1 MRSCHGCRECSC
13 EHGSQL
19 LKWKSWIAALREG
32 DDCVAVKLENAA
44 RELQKN
50 VDVQTEG
57 KWGVEAGPVA
67 FQARYT
73 SYLNQEITALNAMA
87 ANVRAFAKALDKAV
101 KDLEAGDED
110 AQATLEAT
118 LKTIPS
124 SYVSEEMKA
133 IWEGDTTGSPQIPPD
148 LDF

>member
-1 MRSCHGCRECSC
+1 MGAENVPANM
-13 EHGSQL
+13 EVNYY
-19 LKWKSWIAALREG
+19 KWKSWIAALSEG

-44 RELQKN
+44 EELQKN

-87 ANVRAFAKALDKAV
+87 ANVRAFAGALDKAV
-101 KDLEAGDED
+101 KDLEAGDEE
-110 AQATLEAT
+110 AEANLEAA

>member
-1 MRSCHGCRECSC
+1 MGAENVPANM
-13 EHGSQL
+13 EVNYY
-19 LKWKSWIAALREG
+19 KWKSWIAALREG
-32 DDCVAVKLENAA
+32 DDCVAAKLENAA
-44 RELQKN
+44 NKLQQN
-50 VDVQTEG
+50 LDVQTEG

-87 ANVRAFAKALDKAV
+87 DNVRAFAGALDKAV

-110 AQATLEAT
+110 AQANLEAA

-133 IWEGDTTGSPQIPPD
+133 IWEGDATGSPQIPPD

>member
-1 MRSCHGCRECSC
+1 MGAENVPANM
-13 EHGSQL
+13 EVNYY
-19 LKWKSWIAALREG
+19 KWKSWIAALSE
-32 DDCVAVKLENAA
+32 DVDCVAAKLENAA
-44 RELQKN
+44 RKLQEN

-57 KWGVEAGPVA
+57 KWGVEEGPVA

-110 AQATLEAT
+110 AQANLEAT

>member
-1 MRSCHGCRECSC
+1 MGAENVPANM
-13 EHGSQL
+13 EVNYY
-19 LKWKSWIAALREG
+19 KWKSWIAALREG

-44 RELQKN
+44 EELQKN

-73 SYLNQEITALNAMA
+73 SYLTQEITALNAMA
-87 ANVRAFAKALDKAV
+87 DNVRAFAGALETAV
-101 KDLEAGDED
+101 RALEAGDED
-110 AQATLEAT
+110 AQANLEAT

>member
-1 MRSCHGCRECSC
+1 MGAENVPANM
-13 EHGSQL
+13 EVNYY
-19 LKWKSWIAALREG
+19 KWKSWIAALREG

-44 RELQKN
+44 EELQKN

-73 SYLNQEITALNAMA
+73 SYLTQEITALNAMA
-87 ANVRAFAKALDKAV
+87 ANVRAFAGALETAV
-101 KDLEAGDED
+101 RELEAGDED
-110 AQATLEAT
+110 AQANLEAA

>member
-1 MRSCHGCRECSC
+1 MGAENVPANM
-13 EHGSQL
+13 EVNYY
-19 LKWKSWIAALREG
+19 KWKSWIAALSEG
-32 DDCVAVKLENAA
+32 DDCVAAKLNSAA
-44 RELQKN
+44 DELKKN
-50 VDVQTEG
+50 LDVQTEG

-87 ANVRAFAKALDKAV
+87 DNVRAFAGALGDAV
-101 KDLEAGDED
+101 RALEAGDED
-110 AQATLEAT
+110 AQANLEAA

>member
-1 MRSCHGCRECSC
+1 MGAENVPANM
-13 EHGSQL
+13 EVNYY
-19 LKWKSWIAALREG
+19 KWKSWIAALSED
-32 DDCVAVKLENAA
+32 DDCVAAKLENAA
-44 RELQKN
+44 RKLQEN

-57 KWGVEAGPVA
+57 KWGVEEGPVA

-87 ANVRAFAKALDKAV
+87 ANVRAFAGALGDAV
-101 KDLEAGDED
+101 RALEAGDED
-110 AQATLEAT
+110 AQANLEAT

>member
-1 MRSCHGCRECSC
+1 MGAENVPANM
-13 EHGSQL
+13 EVNYY
-19 LKWKSWIAALREG
+19 KWTSWIAALREG

-73 SYLNQEITALNAMA
+73 SYLTQEITALNAMA
-87 ANVRAFAKALDKAV
+87 ANVRDFAGALETAV
-101 KDLEAGDED
+101 RALEAGDED
-110 AQATLEAT
+110 AQANLEAA

>member
-1 MRSCHGCRECSC
+1 MGAENVPANM
-13 EHGSQL
+13 EVNYY
-19 LKWKSWIAALREG
+19 KWKSWIAALSE
-32 DDCVAVKLENAA
+32 DEDCVAVKLENAA
-44 RELQKN
+44 QELQKN

-57 KWGVEAGPVA
+57 KWGVEEGPVA

-87 ANVRAFAKALDKAV
+87 DNVRRFAGALETAV
-101 KDLEAGDED
+101 RALEAGDED
-110 AQATLEAT
+110 AQANLEAT

>member
-1 MRSCHGCRECSC
+1 MGAENVPANM
-13 EHGSQL
+13 EVNYY
-19 LKWKSWIAALREG
+19 KWKSWIAALSED
-32 DDCVAVKLENAA
+32 DDCVAAKLENAA
-44 RELQKN
+44 RKLQEN

-57 KWGVEAGPVA
+57 KWGVEEGPVA

-73 SYLNQEITALNAMA
+73 SYLNQEITAQNAMA
-87 ANVRAFAKALDKAV
+87 ANVRAFPKALDKAV
-101 KDLEAGDED
+101 KELEAGDED
-110 AQATLEAT
+110 AQANLEAT

>member
-1 MRSCHGCRECSC
+1 M
-13 EHGSQL
+13 
-19 LKWKSWIAALREG
+19 
-32 DDCVAVKLENAA
+32 
-44 RELQKN
+44 
-50 VDVQTEG
+50 
-57 KWGVEAGPVA
+57 A

-73 SYLNQEITALNAMA
+73 SYLTQEITALNAMA
-87 ANVRAFAKALDKAV
+87 DNVRAFAGALGDAV
-101 KDLEAGDED
+101 RALEAGDED
-110 AQATLEAT
+110 AQANLEAA

>member
-1 MRSCHGCRECSC
+1 MGAENVPANM
-13 EHGSQL
+13 EVNYY
-19 LKWKSWIAALREG
+19 KWKSWIAALREG
-32 DDCVAVKLENAA
+32 DDCVAAKLNRAA
-44 RELQKN
+44 DELKKN
-50 VDVQTEG
+50 LDVQTDG

-73 SYLNQEITALNAMA
+73 SYLTQEITALNAMA
-87 ANVRAFAKALDKAV
+87 DNVRAFAGALDKAV

-110 AQATLEAT
+110 AQANLEAT

>member
-1 MRSCHGCRECSC
+1 MGAENVPANM
-13 EHGSQL
+13 EVNYY
-19 LKWKSWIAALREG
+19 KWKSWIAALSEG
-32 DDCVAVKLENAA
+32 DDCVAAKLENAA
-44 RELQKN
+44 NELQKN

-57 KWGVEAGPVA
+57 KWGVEEGPVA

-73 SYLNQEITALNAMA
+73 SYLTQEITALNAMA
-87 ANVRAFAKALDKAV
+87 ANVRDFAGALGDAV
-101 KDLEAGDED
+101 RALEAGDED
-110 AQATLEAT
+110 AEANLEAA

>member
-1 MRSCHGCRECSC
+1 MGAENVPANM
-13 EHGSQL
+13 EVNYY
-19 LKWKSWIAALREG
+19 KWKSWIAALSEG
-32 DDCVAVKLENAA
+32 DDCVAAKLDNAA
-44 RELQKN
+44 NKLQQN
-50 VDVQTEG
+50 LDVQTEG

-73 SYLNQEITALNAMA
+73 SYLTQEITALNAMA
-87 ANVRAFAKALDKAV
+87 DNVRAFAGALGDAV
-101 KDLEAGDED
+101 RALEAGDED
-110 AQATLEAT
+110 AQANLEAA

>member
-1 MRSCHGCRECSC
+1 MGAENVPANM
-13 EHGSQL
+13 EVNYY
-19 LKWKSWIAALREG
+19 KWKSWIAALSED

-44 RELQKN
+44 RELQEN

-87 ANVRAFAKALDKAV
+87 ANVRAFAGALGDAV
-101 KDLEAGDED
+101 RALEAGDED
-110 AQATLEAT
+110 AQANLEAT

>member
-1 MRSCHGCRECSC
+1 MGAENVPANM
-13 EHGSQL
+13 EVNYY
-19 LKWKSWIAALREG
+19 KWKSWIAALSED
-32 DDCVAVKLENAA
+32 DDCVAAKLENAA
-44 RELQKN
+44 RKLQEN

-87 ANVRAFAKALDKAV
+87 ANVRAFAGALGDAV
-101 KDLEAGDED
+101 RALEAGDED

-133 IWEGDTTGSPQIPPD
+133 IWEGDATGSPQIPPD
-148 LDF
+148 LDY

>member
-1 MRSCHGCRECSC
+1 MGAENVPANM
-13 EHGSQL
+13 EVNYY
-19 LKWKSWIAALREG
+19 KWKSWIAALSED

-73 SYLNQEITALNAMA
+73 SYLTQEITALNAMA
-87 ANVRAFAKALDKAV
+87 ANVRDFAGALDKAV

-110 AQATLEAT
+110 AQANLEAT

>member
-1 MRSCHGCRECSC
+1 MGAENVPANM
-13 EHGSQL
+13 EVNYY
-19 LKWKSWIAALREG
+19 KWKSWIAALSED

-44 RELQKN
+44 RKLQEN

-57 KWGVEAGPVA
+57 KWGVEEGPVA

-73 SYLNQEITALNAMA
+73 SYLTQEITALNAMA
-87 ANVRAFAKALDKAV
+87 DNVRAFAGALDKAV

-110 AQATLEAT
+110 AQANLEAT

>member
-1 MRSCHGCRECSC
+1 MEVNYY
-13 EHGSQL
+13 
-19 LKWKSWIAALREG
+19 KWKSWIAALSED
-32 DDCVAVKLENAA
+32 DDCVAAKLENAA
-44 RELQKN
+44 RKLQEN

-57 KWGVEAGPVA
+57 KWGVEEGPVA

-133 IWEGDTTGSPQIPPD
+133 IWEGDATGSPQIPPD

>member
-1 MRSCHGCRECSC
+1 MGAENVPANM
-13 EHGSQL
+13 EVNYY
-19 LKWKSWIAALREG
+19 KWKSWIAALSEG
-32 DDCVAVKLENAA
+32 DDCVAAKLNRAA
-44 RELQKN
+44 GELQKN

-73 SYLNQEITALNAMA
+73 SYLTQEITALNAMA
-87 ANVRAFAKALDKAV
+87 DNVRAFAGALGDAV
-101 KDLEAGDED
+101 RALEAGDED
-110 AQATLEAT
+110 AQANLEAA

>member
-1 MRSCHGCRECSC
+1 MGAENVPANM
-13 EHGSQL
+13 EVNYY
-19 LKWKSWIAALREG
+19 KWKSWIAALREG

-44 RELQKN
+44 NKLQQN
-50 VDVQTEG
+50 LDVQTEG

-73 SYLNQEITALNAMA
+73 SYLTQEITALNAMA
-87 ANVRAFAKALDKAV
+87 DNVRAFAGALDKAV

-110 AQATLEAT
+110 AQANLEAA

>member
-1 MRSCHGCRECSC
+1 MGAENVPANM
-13 EHGSQL
+13 EVNYY
-19 LKWKSWIAALREG
+19 KWKSWIAALSED
-32 DDCVAVKLENAA
+32 DDCVAAKLENAA
-44 RELQKN
+44 RKLQEN

-73 SYLNQEITALNAMA
+73 SYLTQEVTALNAMA
-87 ANVRAFAKALDKAV
+87 ANVRAFAGALGDAV
-101 KDLEAGDED
+101 RALEAGDED

-148 LDF
+148 LDY

>member
-1 MRSCHGCRECSC
+1 MGAENVPANM
-13 EHGSQL
+13 EVNYY
-19 LKWKSWIAALREG
+19 KWKSWIAALSED
-32 DDCVAVKLENAA
+32 DDCVAAKLENAA

-57 KWGVEAGPVA
+57 KWGVEEGPVA

-73 SYLNQEITALNAMA
+73 SYLTQEITALNAMA
-87 ANVRAFAKALDKAV
+87 ANVRAFAGALGDAV
-101 KDLEAGDED
+101 RALEAGDED
-110 AQATLEAT
+110 AQANLEAT

>member
-1 MRSCHGCRECSC
+1 MGAENVPANM
-13 EHGSQL
+13 EVNYY
-19 LKWKSWIAALREG
+19 KWKSWIAALSED
-32 DDCVAVKLENAA
+32 DDCVAAKLENAA
-44 RELQKN
+44 RKLQEN
-50 VDVQTEG
+50 VDVQTEA
-57 KWGVEAGPVA
+57 KWGVEEGPVA

-87 ANVRAFAKALDKAV
+87 DNVRAFAGALDKAV

>member
-1 MRSCHGCRECSC
+1 MGAENVPANM
-13 EHGSQL
+13 EVNYY
-19 LKWKSWIAALREG
+19 KWKSWIAALSEG

-44 RELQKN
+44 KELQQN

-73 SYLNQEITALNAMA
+73 SYLTQEVTALNAMA
-87 ANVRAFAKALDKAV
+87 ANVRAFAGALGDAV
-101 KDLEAGDED
+101 RALEAGDED
-110 AQATLEAT
+110 AQANLEAA

>member
-1 MRSCHGCRECSC
+1 M
-13 EHGSQL
+13 
-19 LKWKSWIAALREG
+19 
-32 DDCVAVKLENAA
+32 
-44 RELQKN
+44 
-50 VDVQTEG
+50 
-57 KWGVEAGPVA
+57 A

-110 AQATLEAT
+110 AQANLEAT

-133 IWEGDTTGSPQIPPD
+133 IWEGDATGSPQIPPD

>member
-1 MRSCHGCRECSC
+1 MGAENVPANM
-13 EHGSQL
+13 EVNYY
-19 LKWKSWIAALREG
+19 KWKSWIAALSED
-32 DDCVAVKLENAA
+32 DDCVAAKLENAA
-44 RELQKN
+44 RKLQEN

-87 ANVRAFAKALDKAV
+87 ANVRDFAGALGDAV
-101 KDLEAGDED
+101 RALEAGDED

>member
-1 MRSCHGCRECSC
+1 MGAENVPANM
-13 EHGSQL
+13 EVNYY
-19 LKWKSWIAALREG
+19 KWKSWIAALREG

-44 RELQKN
+44 NKLQQN
-50 VDVQTEG
+50 LDVQTEG

-73 SYLNQEITALNAMA
+73 SYLTQEITALNAMA
-87 ANVRAFAKALDKAV
+87 ANVREFAKALETAV
-101 KDLEAGDED
+101 RDLEAGDED

-124 SYVSEEMKA
+124 SYVSKEMKA
-133 IWEGDTTGSPQIPPD
+133 IWEGDRTGSPQIPPD

>member
-1 MRSCHGCRECSC
+1 MGAENVPANM
-13 EHGSQL
+13 EVNYY
-19 LKWKSWIAALREG
+19 KWKSWIAALREG

-73 SYLNQEITALNAMA
+73 SYLTQEITALNAMA
-87 ANVRAFAKALDKAV
+87 ANVRDFAGALDKAV
-101 KDLEAGDED
+101 KDLEAG
-110 AQATLEAT
+110 
-118 LKTIPS
+118 
-124 SYVSEEMKA
+124 
-133 IWEGDTTGSPQIPPD
+133 G
-148 LDF
+148 

>member
-1 MRSCHGCRECSC
+1 MGAENVPANM
-13 EHGSQL
+13 EVNYY
-19 LKWKSWIAALREG
+19 KWKSWIAALREG

-44 RELQKN
+44 KELQKN

-87 ANVRAFAKALDKAV
+87 ANVRAFAGALGDAV
-101 KDLEAGDED
+101 RALEAGDED

>member
-1 MRSCHGCRECSC
+1 MGAENVPANM
-13 EHGSQL
+13 EVNYY
-19 LKWKSWIAALREG
+19 KWKSWIAALREG

-44 RELQKN
+44 NKLQQN
-50 VDVQTEG
+50 LDVQTEG
-57 KWGVEAGPVA
+57 KWGVEAGPAA

-73 SYLNQEITALNAMA
+73 SYLTQEITALNAMA
-87 ANVRAFAKALDKAV
+87 ANVREFAKALETAV
-101 KDLEAGDED
+101 RDLEAGDED
-110 AQATLEAT
+110 AQANLEAT

>member
-1 MRSCHGCRECSC
+1 MGAENVPANM
-13 EHGSQL
+13 EVNYY
-19 LKWKSWIAALREG
+19 KWKSWIAALSED
-32 DDCVAVKLENAA
+32 DDCVAAKLENAA
-44 RELQKN
+44 RKLQEN

-57 KWGVEAGPVA
+57 KWGVEEGPVA

-87 ANVRAFAKALDKAV
+87 ANVRRFAGALETAV
-101 KDLEAGDED
+101 RELEAGDED
-110 AQATLEAT
+110 AQANLEAT

>member
-1 MRSCHGCRECSC
+1 MGAENVPANM
-13 EHGSQL
+13 EVNYY
-19 LKWKSWIAALREG
+19 KWKSWIAALSED
-32 DDCVAVKLENAA
+32 DDCVAAKLENAA
-44 RELQKN
+44 RKLQEN

-57 KWGVEAGPVA
+57 KWGVEEGPVA

-124 SYVSEEMKA
+124 SYVSKEMKA
-133 IWEGDTTGSPQIPPD
+133 IWEGDATGSPQIPPD

>member
-1 MRSCHGCRECSC
+1 MGAENVPANM
-13 EHGSQL
+13 EVNYY
-19 LKWKSWIAALREG
+19 KWKSWIAALSEG

-44 RELQKN
+44 KELQKN

-87 ANVRAFAKALDKAV
+87 ANVRAFAGALGDAV
-101 KDLEAGDED
+101 RALEAGDED
-110 AQATLEAT
+110 AQANLEAT

>member
-1 MRSCHGCRECSC
+1 MGAENVPANM
-13 EHGSQL
+13 EVNYY
-19 LKWKSWIAALREG
+19 KWKSWIAALSED

-44 RELQKN
+44 KELQKN

-73 SYLNQEITALNAMA
+73 SYLTQEITALNAMA
-87 ANVRAFAKALDKAV
+87 ANVRDFAGALGDAV
-101 KDLEAGDED
+101 RALEAGDED
-110 AQATLEAT
+110 AEANLEAA

-124 SYVSEEMKA
+124 SYVSKEMKA

>member
-1 MRSCHGCRECSC
+1 MGAENVPANM
-13 EHGSQL
+13 EVNYY
-19 LKWKSWIAALREG
+19 KWKSWIAALSEG

-44 RELQKN
+44 NELQKI

-87 ANVRAFAKALDKAV
+87 ANVRAFAGALGDAV
-101 KDLEAGDED
+101 RALEAGDED
-110 AQATLEAT
+110 AQANLEAT

-133 IWEGDTTGSPQIPPD
+133 IWEGDATGSPQIPPD

>member
-1 MRSCHGCRECSC
+1 MGAENVPANM
-13 EHGSQL
+13 EVNYY
-19 LKWKSWIAALREG
+19 KWKSWIAALSED
-32 DDCVAVKLENAA
+32 DDCVAAKLENAA
-44 RELQKN
+44 RKLQEN

-87 ANVRAFAKALDKAV
+87 ANVRDFAGALGDAV
-101 KDLEAGDED
+101 RALEAGDED
-110 AQATLEAT
+110 AQANLEAA